1 MKKTV
6 MLLGFIWAVAFWPS
20 VSFSQSQLPSRYD
33 LKFRQAAGWY
43 MPGVDWRLLK
53 AQCWQESRLVPD
65 AVSPVGAQGLCQF
78 MPGTWAGIIGPA
90 KLPPD
95 ASAFAPRLSIEAA
108 AFYMGKLRA
117 EWSSPRPEWDR
128 HSLALA
134 SYNAG
139 LGHLLTAQRKCN
151 GAVLYDRIIACL
163 PDVTGR
169 HSKETIGYV
178 TSIWGWY
185 EKIKAGW

>member
-1 MKKTV
+1 
-6 MLLGFIWAVAFWPS
+6 
-20 VSFSQSQLPSRYD
+20 
-33 LKFRQAAGWY
+33 
-43 MPGVDWRLLK
+43 MPGVDWRILK

-65 AVSPVGAQGLCQF
+65 AVSPVGAMGLCQF
-78 MPGTWAGIIGPA
+78 MSGTWAGVIGPA

-95 ASAFAPRLSIEAA
+95 ASAFVPRLSIEAA

-151 GAVLYDRIIACL
+151 GAVLYDRIVACL

-169 HSKETIGYV
+169 HSRETINYV
-178 TSIWGWY
+178 TSIWGWFD
-185 EKIKAGW
+185 KMKKGW

>member
-1 MKKTV
+1 
-6 MLLGFIWAVAFWPS
+6 
-20 VSFSQSQLPSRYD
+20 
-33 LKFRQAAGWY
+33 

-53 AQCWQESRLVPD
+53 AQCYQESRLIPD
-65 AVSPVGAQGLCQF
+65 AVSPAGAMGLCQF
-78 MPGTWAGIIGPA
+78 MPATWRGIIRQG

-108 AFYMGKLRA
+108 GFYMGKLRA

-139 LGHLLTAQRKCN
+139 LGHLLTAQHKCN
-151 GAVLYDRIIACL
+151 GAVLYSRIIPCL
-163 PDVTGR
+163 PAVTGR
-169 HSKETIGYV
+169 HSAETINYV
-178 TSIWGWY
+178 TSIWGWFD
-185 EKIKAGW
+185 KMKKGW